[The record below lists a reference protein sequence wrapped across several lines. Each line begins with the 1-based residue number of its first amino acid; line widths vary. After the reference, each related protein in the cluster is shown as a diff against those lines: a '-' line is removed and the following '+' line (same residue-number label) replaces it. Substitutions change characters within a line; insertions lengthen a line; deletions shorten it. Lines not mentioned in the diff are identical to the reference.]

1 MSEEGIKGNPETGPR
16 VEGTVP
22 GVFVVSEKSI
32 DSNPLSLKIDGASI
46 KKYLDDQLMQGL
58 QDAFQN
64 FLELEATLQCGAEK
78 GEQTEDRKD
87 YRNGHRPRKLTT
99 RVGEMV
105 LKFPRLRELA
115 FTSSIVERYQRRE
128 CSLDEALLEMYFAG
142 VSTRK
147 VQDVTEALFGGKVS
161 AEQMSTLNGKVA
173 EKLEAWRNRP
183 LLKKYRYL
191 SCDGLYVGRRWD
203 GQVQKVSVLIT
214 VGIDEE
220 GYRDVIAVTEGFKE
234 DYQSWLDHLRFLK
247 QRGVER
253 VDLITGDKC
262 LGLVKAAAEVYPMAF
277 YQRCIVHFYRN
288 VLSRVPRQ
296 HMKEVADALKA
307 IYAQE
312 SVEEARAKAQRLQ
325 EKYGTRFPEA
335 VKVLLEGLEE
345 TFTFYRFPRGHWIRI
360 RTNNLL
366 ERLNKEIRRRTKVV
380 GAFPDG
386 KSALLLIT
394 ARVQWVTEHS
404 WSDRKY
410 LLMPKGEAETLTE
423 AAA

>member
-1 MSEEGIKGNPETGPR
+1 MTNEMNQNTPETIPQA
-16 VEGTVP
+16 EGAVP
-22 GVFVVSEKSI
+22 GVFVCQDSI
-32 DSNPLSLKIDGASI
+32 DKNDLALKIDGSSI
-46 KKYLDDQLMQGL
+46 KKYLDERLMEGL
-58 QDAFQN
+58 QDAFQE
-64 FLELEATLQCGAEK
+64 FLELEATLQCGADK
-78 GEQTEDRKD
+78 GERCDERKD
-87 YRNGHRPRKLTT
+87 YRNGSRPRKLTT
-99 RVGEMV
+99 RVGEIV

-128 CSLDEALLEMYFAG
+128 CSLDEALLQMYFAG

-147 VQDVTEALFGGKVS
+147 VQDITEALFGGKVS
-161 AEQMSTLNGKVA
+161 AEQMSTLNAKVA
-173 EKLEAWRNRP
+173 EKMEAWRNRP
-183 LLKKYRYL
+183 LGKRYRYL
-191 SCDGLYVGRRWD
+191 FSDGLYVGRRWD
-203 GQVQKVSVLIT
+203 GHVEKVSVLIT

-220 GYRDVIAVTEGFKE
+220 GYRDVLAVTEGFKE
-234 DYQSWLDHLRFLK
+234 DYASWLEHLRLLK
-247 QRGVER
+247 QRGVDR
-253 VDLITGDKC
+253 VELITADKC
-262 LGLVKAAAEVYPMAF
+262 FGLVRAAAEVYPTAL

-288 VLSRVPRQ
+288 VLAKVPKQ
-296 HMKEVADALKA
+296 HMKEVAAALKA

-312 SVEEARAKAQRLQ
+312 SAEEARAKAQRLQ

-335 VKVLLEGLEE
+335 IKTLMEGLDE

-394 ARVQWVTEHS
+394 ARVQWVMEHS

-410 LLMPKGEAETLTE
+410 LLMPKEQEATLVE
-423 AAA
+423 VAA